1 MNFSFE
7 RLWSWWSEIFAPA
20 RRGHSE
26 YFAEQH
32 LADVA
37 DDCGLSVH
45 QLQRFLKHG
54 PNAADELYATM
65 SALGIDVAKVR
76 ASYRGTLRDMQVVCV
91 DCSVKEI
98 CRTNLSA
105 FSVSRRVHHYC
116 ENAWTFQLLPKK
128 ALP

>member
-1 MNFSFE
+1 MNFSFD
-7 RLWSWWSEIFAPA
+7 RLWSWWSQIIAPA
-20 RRGHSE
+20 NGGHSE

-32 LADVA
+32 LAEIA

-45 QLQRFLKHG
+45 QLQRLIKLG

-65 SALGIDVAKVR
+65 SALDIDIAKVK

-91 DCSVKEI
+91 ACSVKAI

-116 ENAWTFQLLPKK
+116 ENAWTFQLLPKNGS
-128 ALP
+128 A